1 MNSLSSTKRAVGG
14 REAEKEE
21 RQRWDNA
28 ESKRIMDS
36 VNSNIFIKF
45 KFYNFFY

>member
-1 MNSLSSTKRAVGG
+1 MGG

-28 ESKRIMDS
+28 ENKRIMDS
-36 VNSNIFIKF
+36 VNSNIFFSDLMKF
-45 KFYNFFY
+45 FIAILNHSKK